1 MIDPVSAFMMAS
13 AAFNGVK
20 QLVKTGREIEDVVG
34 QIGKWYGAAADFQKA
49 ANGKKNVKPKLFG
62 GVTQQ
67 GSVEEEALTFVVY
80 QEKIWQQEKELKTLI
95 YYRYGEDAFNRMMAK
110 RTEIAKERE
119 KVEKERR
126 DALAKFW
133 DDVIWS
139 VVIFIMVSML
149 VFGGYVYFNWVIKQ
163 PEPIKIKKKAEIID
177 RRKYYGHEVELWQTI
192 S

>member
-67 GSVEEEALTFVVY
+67 GSIEEEALTFVVY
-80 QEKIWQQEKELKTLI
+80 QEKIWQQEKELKPLI

>member
-34 QIGKWYGAAADFQKA
+34 QIGKWYNAAADFQKA
-49 ANGKKNVKPKLFG
+49 ANGRKSAKPKLF

-95 YYRYGEDAFNRMMAK
+95 YYRYGEDAYNRMMAK

-139 VVIFIMVSML
+139 IVIFVFVGLI
-149 VFGGYVYFNWVIKQ
+149 VFGGYAYFKWMVKQ
-163 PEPIKIKKKAEIID
+163 PEPIKLQKKAEIID
-177 RRKYYGHEVELWQTI
+177 RRKYYGHEVQLWQTI

>member
-49 ANGKKNVKPKLFG
+49 ANGKKNVKPKLF

-126 DALAKFW
+126 AALAKFW

-139 VVIFIMVSML
+139 VVIFILVSMM
-149 VFGGYVYFNWVIKQ
+149 VFGGYVYFNWVVKQ

-177 RRKYYGHEVELWQTI
+177 RRKYYGYEVELWQTI

>member
-49 ANGKKNVKPKLFG
+49 ANSKKNVKPKLFG

-110 RTEIAKERE
+110 RTEIAKDRE
-119 KVEKERR
+119 KAEKTRR
-126 DALAKFW
+126 EALAKFW

-139 VVIFIMVSML
+139 VVIFIMVCML
-149 VFGGYVYFNWVIKQ
+149 VFGGYVYFNWMVKQ

-177 RRKYYGHEVELWQTI
+177 RRKYYGHEVERWQTI